1 MHSLS
6 SAVCTRL
13 IVHVDCTEAKS
24 RMQEKRYKA
33 NKAAADK
40 GWSQEEHGNGNVK
53 HLIETDFDEWRA
65 QHAPLLA
72 MFYAPWCVAPLIQ
85 YSV

>member
-1 MHSLS
+1 MP
-6 SAVCTRL
+6 
-13 IVHVDCTEAKS
+13 
-24 RMQEKRYKA
+24 EKRYKA